1 MLPIKKIYIDSRQ
14 KTADPASDSDFSI
27 DLQTTYLM
35 PDDTG
40 FYVEDVCLP
49 VSWYTIE
56 TGKNDILFFEFEG
69 ILKQAF
75 LKEGNYTT
83 AEFATALNSAL
94 YTATSP
100 SVIVGLNPFAVT
112 YYKPTNAVII
122 QWNPNYVSVAGSGY
136 TAGKTFFLPTD
147 YEVSLRPAITAA
159 TRKRSINTLLKNFTQ
174 FQTYSV
180 TTTFVSGNI
189 GLHPLRNVYLSC
201 TGLGNFSTTSLTGD
215 RNIIKKIPINGQP
228 GAIIYDSEQTGVDHL
243 DCSRQTLS
251 RISFQLKDNYGTII
265 NLHGIHWSFSLVF
278 SRIQNGI

>member
-1 MLPIKKIYIDSRQ
+1 
-14 KTADPASDSDFSI
+14 
-27 DLQTTYLM
+27 
-35 PDDTG
+35 
-40 FYVEDVCLP
+40 V
-49 VSWYTIE
+49 
-56 TGKNDILFFEFEG
+56 
-69 ILKQAF
+69 LKQAII
-75 LKEGNYTT
+75 KEGNYTT
-83 AEFATALNSAL
+83 AEFAAAINSAL

-100 SVIVGLNPFAVT
+100 TVILGVNPFAVT

-122 QWNPNYVSVAGSGY
+122 QWNPVYVATTGSGY

-180 TTTFVSGNI
+180 TNTFLSGNI
-189 GLHPLRNVYLSC
+189 DMNPLRNVYLSC
-201 TGLGNFSTTSLTGD
+201 SGLGNFSTTSLTGD

-228 GAIIYDSEQTGVDHL
+228 GSIIYDSTQTGVDYL

-251 RISFQLKDNYGTII
+251 RISFQLKDNFGTII
-265 NLHGIHWSFSLVF
+265 NLHGVHWSFSIVF

>member
-14 KTADPASDSDFSI
+14 KTADSASDSDFSI
-27 DLQTTYLM
+27 DLPTTYLM

-56 TGKNDILFFEFEG
+56 TGKNDIMFFEFEG
-69 ILKQAF
+69 ILKQAI

-83 AEFATALNSAL
+83 AELAPALNTAIINAL
-94 YTATSP
+94 NP
-100 SVIVGLNPFAVT
+100 PPVLGVNPFAVT
-112 YYKPTNAVII
+112 YYKPTNAITI
-122 QWNPNYVSVAGSGY
+122 QWNPVYVATTGSGY
-136 TAGKTFFLPTD
+136 TTGKLFYIPTD
-147 YEVSLRPAITAA
+147 YELTFRGA
-159 TRKRSINTLLKNFTQ
+159 TQQAKRRSINTLLKNFTQ
-174 FQTYSV
+174 YVQYSL
-180 TTTFVSGNI
+180 TKPFVSGYVDMN
-189 GLHPLRNVYLSC
+189 PLRNVYLSC

-228 GAIIYDSEQTGVDHL
+228 GSIIYDSTQTGVDHL